1 MKRREFITLLG
12 GAATASGWTLRAH
25 AEQVGRIYR
34 IAFMIPAKREWPA
47 VVAFFD
53 ELQRAGFVEGR
64 NLAVLPGGFGVRREN
79 VAETAIAIVGAA
91 PDAIVG
97 GPDIYTHA
105 LANATQT
112 IPVLTM
118 SEDVV
123 ADGLVPSLARPGGN
137 ITGISIMSPEL
148 DGKRQDLLIAA
159 VPGMRRMVALSD
171 STVPRQESLQV
182 LIDAARARG
191 IELSVIPIVR
201 PEDILPAID
210 AAKSSGAQAINFLAS
225 SMFPLNDPAVFDH
238 LSAARLP
245 AIHHWPETAEFG
257 GMMGYGSRFTE
268 LFRQRA
274 RLLVKVLRGT
284 KPADL
289 PVEQPTQFEL
299 VINLKAAGAAGHEI
313 PAGLVLRADKVID

>member
-64 NLAVLPGGFGVRREN
+64 NLALLPGGFDVRREN

-148 DGKRQDLLIAA
+148 DGKRQDT
-159 VPGMRRMVALSD
+159 RRCPACEGWSHCRI
-171 STVPRQESLQV
+171 PRC
-182 LIDAARARG
+182 RG
-191 IELSVIPIVR
+191 R
-201 PEDILPAID
+201 NRF
-210 AAKSSGAQAINFLAS
+210 KS
-225 SMFPLNDPAVFDH
+225 
-238 LSAARLP
+238 
-245 AIHHWPETAEFG
+245 
-257 GMMGYGSRFTE
+257 
-268 LFRQRA
+268 
-274 RLLVKVLRGT
+274 
-284 KPADL
+284 
-289 PVEQPTQFEL
+289 
-299 VINLKAAGAAGHEI
+299 
-313 PAGLVLRADKVID
+313 